1 MHGSQC
7 LRQGGLPGLAG
18 SGALAF
24 PALFNAYHAKA
35 TLKVIATHV
44 RLQDTPGRLCNTR
57 ELMPGPSACDQ
68 AS

>member
-24 PALFNAYHAKA
+24 PDIFKAYNAKA
-35 TLKVIATHV
+35 TLKVIGTQV
-44 RLQDTPGRLCNTR
+44 RLQDTLGRLCNTR
-57 ELMPGPSACDQ
+57 ELPPGPSARDQ

>member
-24 PALFNAYHAKA
+24 PDIFKAYNAKA
-35 TLKVIATHV
+35 TLKVIGTQV
-44 RLQDTPGRLCNTR
+44 RLQDTHGRHCPARKPYPGH
-57 ELMPGPSACDQ
+57 P
-68 AS
+68 